1 LLSPAPEKVICALA
15 LLVEAK
21 LIATDTVRMIASV
34 DTTPEVFRIIAFL
47 VLALNT
53 LIVTLA

>member
-1 LLSPAPEKVICALA
+1 
-15 LLVEAK
+15 VEAK